1 MKPRL
6 LFSLVVAV
14 GAVLVNWLIL
24 GDSSPLHQ
32 YFLRHGSGIQDL
44 WLALNFLPVLLA
56 VMASR
61 NHGGGDELVYSVLLF
76 IQWFT
81 IAFMVS
87 SFLFRFRRKL
97 FVSCLMLAFL
107 CAATSCS
114 THLQGAAG
122 PANASPE
129 NAVQQPVKSI
139 VLENERKMWEAFK
152 ARDANA
158 ARALLA
164 DDLQVVTAD
173 GRFDKAAFLRLIP
186 ALAEITS
193 YTISNATVTSPSKD
207 IAILTYDSRYVTK
220 EPQLTNHSSFQTTI
234 WVNRGGSWIAVFNQ
248 ETPR

>member
-32 YFLRHGSGIQDL
+32 YFLRHGSGIEDF

-56 VMASR
+56 AIVSR
-61 NHGGGDELVYSVLLF
+61 NPGGGDELLYAVLVF

-87 SFLFRFRRKL
+87 SFLFKVRRKL
-97 FVSCLMLAFL
+97 FATCLMWALL
-107 CAATSCS
+107 CAAGCS
-114 THLQGAAG
+114 PRLQGAAG
-122 PANASPE
+122 PENASGE
-129 NAVQQPVKSI
+129 NAAQQSVKTI
-139 VLENERKMWEAFK
+139 VLENERKIWEAFK

-158 ARALLA
+158 VRALLA
-164 DDLQVVTAD
+164 DDVQVVTVN
-173 GRFDKAAFLRLIP
+173 GRFDKAAFLRIIP
-186 ALAEITS
+186 QLPEITS

-207 IAILTYDSRYVTK
+207 VAILTYDSRFVTK
-220 EPQLTNHSSFQTTI
+220 EPRLTTHSSFQTTI
-234 WVNRGGSWIAVFNQ
+234 WVNRGGNWIAVFNQ